1 MIIETLILS
10 IMTAL
15 IGYIIGRHAPKSLH
29 TNKYGWEISAW
40 QGLASDNYFFFAKNE
55 KDEKAVRIAFRP
67 DGLVDISYTKDT
79 IIDNE

>member
-15 IGYIIGRHAPKSLH
+15 IGYIIGRRAPKSLH

-40 QGLASDNYFFFAKNE
+40 QGLYNDNYFFFAK
-55 KDEKAVRIAFRP
+55 KDNKAVRIAFRP
-67 DGLVDISYTKDT
+67 DGLADISYTKDT
-79 IIDNE
+79 KIDDE